1 MVRPLVIWPLAGNTV
16 SAMRTAVVTGA
27 SSGIGRATAVEL
39 ARRGLHVVAAGRSR
53 SRTAPVVEAILAE
66 GGSAEFASLDL
77 SSLPATR
84 EAGRA
89 LIGSG
94 REIEILVNNAGVG
107 LGRGVTE
114 DGFEI
119 HFGVNHLG
127 HFLLTELL
135 TPAMTDD
142 ARVVTV
148 TSAAHYRASGIDFE
162 RMVGRTRSLLGWRE
176 YGVSKLANVLFSRE
190 LAVRRPGLRTYAVHP
205 GLVDT
210 GIIPGWVKPFLQ
222 QRLLTPDEG
231 ADPVVRCAI
240 SPDLDGQTGLYYS
253 RSAITSPSPV
263 AEDDEL
269 AAELWKR
276 STGWIGAGPVASGH
290 R

>member
-1 MVRPLVIWPLAGNTV
+1 
-16 SAMRTAVVTGA
+16 MRTAVVTGA
-27 SSGIGRATAVEL
+27 SSGIGRASAIEL

-53 SRTAPVVEAILAE
+53 SRTAPVVESILAG
-66 GGSAEFASLDL
+66 GGSAEFASVDL
-77 SSLPATR
+77 SSLAATR
-84 EAGRA
+84 EAARA
-89 LIGSG
+89 LTESG
-94 REIEILVNNAGVG
+94 PEIEILVNNAGVG
-107 LGRGVTE
+107 LARGVTE

-135 TPAMTDD
+135 APAMADD

-148 TSAAHYRASGIDFE
+148 ASAAHYRAPGIDFE
-162 RMVGRTRSLLGWRE
+162 RMLGRTRSLLGWRE

-210 GIIPGWVKPFLQ
+210 GIVPAWVKPFVQ
-222 QRLLTPDEG
+222 RRLLTPEEG

-240 SPDLDGQTGLYYS
+240 SPDVDGQSGLYYS
-253 RSAITSPSPV
+253 RSVIASPSP
-263 AEDDEL
+263 AGEDDDL
-269 AAELWKR
+269 AAELWER
-276 STGWIGAGPVASGH
+276 CTGWIGAGPVASRH